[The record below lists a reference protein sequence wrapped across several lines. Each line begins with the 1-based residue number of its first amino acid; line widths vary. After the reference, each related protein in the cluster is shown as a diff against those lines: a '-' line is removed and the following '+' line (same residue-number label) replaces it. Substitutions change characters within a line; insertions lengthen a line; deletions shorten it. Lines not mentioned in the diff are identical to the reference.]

1 MSAAVGRP
9 AAGRA
14 APIGVAAAEPAGR
27 RFRLYVWQIPVRAT
41 HWVTALS
48 ILVLSLTGIYI
59 ASPFVV
65 PDGGSFMTSVRF
77 IHVVTAFV
85 FIGSGLVRAYWMFA
99 GNRFARWTAF
109 APTNRGRWGEVLSQT
124 RWYLF
129 LRPHV
134 PKVLGHNA
142 LAAATYMVIFLIL
155 LLQAVTGL
163 ALMGVDGTQPWS
175 ALFGWI
181 PDLIGI
187 QTMRLVHHL
196 LMWALAAFVIH
207 HVYSALLVDHVERNG
222 LLGSIFTG
230 YKFVTRREAM
240 EARDGGE
247 DVAEELE

>member
-1 MSAAVGRP
+1 MSAVVGRP

-14 APIGVAAAEPAGR
+14 APVGVAAAEPAGR
-27 RFRLYVWQIPVRAT
+27 RFRLYVWQIPVRVT
-41 HWVTALS
+41 HWITALS

-109 APTNRGRWGEVLSQT
+109 VPTTRKRWGEVLSQT

-129 LRPHV
+129 LRPHA

-142 LAAATYMVIFLIL
+142 LAAATYTGIFLIL
-155 LLQAVTGL
+155 LLQAMTGL

-175 ALFGWI
+175 
-181 PDLIGI
+181 
-187 QTMRLVHHL
+187 
-196 LMWALAAFVIH
+196 
-207 HVYSALLVDHVERNG
+207 
-222 LLGSIFTG
+222 
-230 YKFVTRREAM
+230 
-240 EARDGGE
+240 GGFPT
-247 DVAEELE
+247 